1 MARAKRS
8 SRPLKRAERREAS
21 VKSIDENF
29 DLGKGLNAKAY
40 ADAIGDLRQRLADY
54 NTALSTIDRLYSQL
68 QEAERTVND
77 LSEQILLAVA
87 VKYGKDSHEYEM
99 AGGVRKSERKRPRP
113 AVVMPTTP
121 APA

>member
-8 SRPLKRAERREAS
+8 SRPLKNAERREAS

-29 DLGKGLNAKAY
+29 DLGKGLTAKAY
-40 ADAIGDLRQRLADY
+40 ADAIGDLRKRLASY
-54 NTALSTIDRLYSQL
+54 NTALSKLDSLYNQL

-77 LSEQILLAVA
+77 LSEKILLAVA
-87 VKYGKDSHEYEM
+87 VKYGKDSREYEM
-99 AGGVRKSERKRPRP
+99 AGGVRKSERRRPRRIGG
-113 AVVMPTTP
+113 VSP